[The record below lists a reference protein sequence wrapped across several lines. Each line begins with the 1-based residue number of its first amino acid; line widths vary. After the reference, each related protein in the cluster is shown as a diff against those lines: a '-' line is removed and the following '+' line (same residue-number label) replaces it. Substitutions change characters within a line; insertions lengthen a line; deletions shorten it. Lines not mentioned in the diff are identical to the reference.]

1 VGELEPGLVLARV
14 LDRPATLGTGRL
26 LCVDGPS
33 GAGKTTLAEAVGA
46 RAAEA
51 GVEHRVVHL
60 DDLYDGWDG
69 LPRVHEQLAT
79 VLEPLAEGRPGT
91 YRRYDWL
98 AGRYAEDV
106 TVDPVP
112 LLVLEGVGSWD
123 PAYAGLVTCLVWLD
137 GPAEE
142 RLARVVARDGA
153 ALEPQLRRWAQEEL
167 VHLARTGAR
176 EHADLAVGTPMGE
189 P

>member
-1 VGELEPGLVLARV
+1 VDELVLAMVRE
-14 LDRPATLGTGRL
+14 REATLGGARL

-33 GAGKTTLAEAVGA
+33 GAGKTTLADAVGV

-51 GVEHRVVHL
+51 GIEHRVVHM
-60 DDLYDGWDG
+60 DELYDGWDG
-69 LPRVHEQLAT
+69 LPQVHQQLAT
-79 VLEPLAEGRPGT
+79 LLTPLAAGRPGT
-91 YRRYDWL
+91 YRRYDWV

-112 LLVLEGVGSWD
+112 LLVLEGVGSWE
-123 PAYAGLVTCLVWLD
+123 PSYAGLVTLLVWLD

-153 ALEPQLRRWAQEEL
+153 ALEPQLRRWSEDEL

-176 EHADLAVGTPMGE
+176 EQADLAVGTPEGE
-189 P
+189 Q